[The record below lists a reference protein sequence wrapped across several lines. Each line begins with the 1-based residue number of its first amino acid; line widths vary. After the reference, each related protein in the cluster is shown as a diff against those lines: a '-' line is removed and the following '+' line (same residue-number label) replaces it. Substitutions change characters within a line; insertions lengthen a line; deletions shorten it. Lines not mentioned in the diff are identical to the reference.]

1 LFDAHTLTISAAVS
15 ASKGQNSSVMT
26 VPIGFSGTAMMKLNP
41 KFLIDYLNVLEA
53 DTKLYWYIPDGTE
66 VNPTMLCVENKAVQL
81 GVAINTTKE
90 SYTYII
96 MTKAVDS
103 PIIPEAE
110 AERERKKK
118 EREEEYND
126 DDDNDDVS
134 EGEDRENEHEESVA
148 NDEDEEGDD

>member
-1 LFDAHTLTISAAVS
+1 
-15 ASKGQNSSVMT
+15 MT

-53 DTKLYWYIPDGTE
+53 DTMLCWYIPDGTE
-66 VNPTMLCVENKAVQL
+66 VNPTMLCVENNTVNL
-81 GVAINTTKE
+81 GVGINAAKE

-110 AERERKKK
+110 AERERKRK
-118 EREEEYND
+118 EREEEKEEEDNGD
-126 DDDNDDVS
+126 DDDVS
-134 EGEDRENEHEESVA
+134 EGEDNEQDESVA
-148 NDEDEEGDD
+148 DEDEECDD